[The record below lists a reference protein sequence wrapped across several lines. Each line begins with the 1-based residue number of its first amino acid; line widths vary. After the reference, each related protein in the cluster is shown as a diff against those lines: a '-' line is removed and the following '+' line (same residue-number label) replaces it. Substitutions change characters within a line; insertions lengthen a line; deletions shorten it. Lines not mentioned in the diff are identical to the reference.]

1 MKFDIDKVRAAI
13 KDAPR
18 KVSTREAPVR
28 DAVASMYD
36 DLADLLN
43 NKKYTYKEAAAL
55 LSENGFSITANTLKS
70 YLAKIAKEDRN
81 EAAPGS
87 RKARS
92 IHKKS

>member
-1 MKFDIDKVRAAI
+1 MKFDIDRVRAAI

-18 KVSTREAPVR
+18 KVSTREAPIR

-55 LSENGFSITANTLKS
+55 LSEHGFTITTNTLKS
-70 YLAKIAKEDRN
+70 YLAKIAKEDRG
-81 EAAPGS
+81 EVAPGS

-92 IHKKS
+92 MHKNA